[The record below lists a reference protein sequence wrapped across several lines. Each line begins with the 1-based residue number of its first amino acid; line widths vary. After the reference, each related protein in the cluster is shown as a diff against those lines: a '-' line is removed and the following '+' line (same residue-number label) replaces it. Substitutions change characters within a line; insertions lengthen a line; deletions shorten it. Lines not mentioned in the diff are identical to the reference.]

1 MRSWEREAQLALT
14 MCVCVCD
21 EMMGENT
28 ECSVNAR
35 RSWGRKDGEQLIKP
49 DVKSIGIN
57 FKGF

>member
-1 MRSWEREAQLALT
+1 MVKLNKRKQ
-14 MCVCVCD
+14 CVYVCD

-57 FKGF
+57 FNGF